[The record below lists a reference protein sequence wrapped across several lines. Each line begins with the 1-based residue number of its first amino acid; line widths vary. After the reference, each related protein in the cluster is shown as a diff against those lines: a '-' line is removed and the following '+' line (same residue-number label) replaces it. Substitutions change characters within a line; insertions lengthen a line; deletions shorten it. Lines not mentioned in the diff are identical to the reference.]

1 MSEHTSSSKVIL
13 ALLAG
18 AGIGAIMGAG
28 AALLLSPNDGKTN
41 RKKLK
46 EKINEWTDDLHE
58 QTENIID
65 DIEEGIENLKNEM
78 ETETEDEKQ

>member
-1 MSEHTSSSKVIL
+1 MSDHTSSSKVIL

-28 AALLLSPNDGKTN
+28 AALLLSPADGKTN

-46 EKINEWTDDLHE
+46 EKINEWTDDIHE
-58 QTENIID
+58 KTESIIE
-65 DIEEGIENLKNEM
+65 DIEEELDNLTAES
-78 ETETEDEKQ
+78 ETETNDEK

>member
-1 MSEHTSSSKVIL
+1 MSDNSSSSKVIL

-18 AGIGAIMGAG
+18 AGIGAIMGAS

-46 EKINEWTDDLHE
+46 EKINEWTDDFHE
-58 QTENIID
+58 KTESIIE
-65 DIEEGIENLKNEM
+65 DIEEELDNLKTES
-78 ETETEDEKQ
+78 ETETKDEK